1 MSPRIL
7 MMNAQSLSNQS
18 SCLAGQMILKDPTD
32 DYPWLA
38 ITLGPSERAVD
49 EYRRMN
55 KVDEEVG
62 EQALHKT
69 PKVHLRSKGLT
80 LVDTRLDTSD
90 DKRELLRNLGRQR
103 EVYCLNC
110 GKPFDNRQAYGG
122 QKGQC
127 KRK

>member
-1 MSPRIL
+1 
-7 MMNAQSLSNQS
+7 
-18 SCLAGQMILKDPTD
+18 MILKDPTD

-122 QKGQC
+122 HKGQC

>member
-1 MSPRIL
+1 
-7 MMNAQSLSNQS
+7 
-18 SCLAGQMILKDPTD
+18 MILKDPSD
-32 DYPWLA
+32 DYPCLA
-38 ITLGPSERAVD
+38 LTLGPSERAVE
-49 EYRRMN
+49 EYGRMN
-55 KVDEEVG
+55 KVEEEVG
-62 EQALHKT
+62 EQGVHKT
-69 PKVHLRSKGLT
+69 PRIHLT

-103 EVYCLNC
+103 EVYCLTC